1 MSDLTLQK
9 RMAAEILGVG
19 ISRVR
24 ILASKEEELEEV
36 ESAITAEDVRKL
48 IKRGLIIAVPAKS
61 NSRGRWRRL
70 KEKSKSQRRGYG
82 SRKGTRTARS
92 DPKEAWINRIRKM
105 RKYLKYLRDKKM
117 IDAKT
122 YRKYYKLAKG
132 GAFNSLSAL
141 RSHIEREM
149 VASRR

>member
-9 RMAAEILGVG
+9 RIAAELLGVG

-24 ILASKEEELEEV
+24 ILASKEDEMEEV
-36 ESAITAEDVRKL
+36 ESAITADDVRKL
-48 IKRGLIIAVPAKS
+48 IKRGLITAIPAKA

-70 KEKSKSQRRGYG
+70 KGKSKSQRRGYG
-82 SRKGTRTARS
+82 SRKGTKTARS
-92 DPKEAWINRIRKM
+92 DPKKEWVSRIRKM

-122 YRKYYKLAKG
+122 YRKYYMLAKG
-132 GAFNSLSAL
+132 GAFASLSAL
-141 RSHIEREM
+141 RSHIEKEM
-149 VASRR
+149 AASRR